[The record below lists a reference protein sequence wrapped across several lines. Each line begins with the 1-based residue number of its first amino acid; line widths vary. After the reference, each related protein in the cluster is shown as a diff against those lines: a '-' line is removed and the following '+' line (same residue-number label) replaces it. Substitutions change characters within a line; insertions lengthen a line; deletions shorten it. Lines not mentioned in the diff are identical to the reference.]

1 LQDLLIFHE
10 YLDSGLIPIKGFTP
24 EDIGEFEKLMASLP
38 AVDRRKINRK
48 FRKIF
53 RKLYTRE
60 QHANKKHPSL
70 PHDALKKTYGVGG
83 EHPPSKRQ
91 LRARRRLVHA
101 EICQIVSKRLD
112 NA

>member
-1 LQDLLIFHE
+1 MQDLLIFHE
-10 YLDSGLIPIKGFTP
+10 YLESGLIPVKGFMP
-24 EDIGEFEKLMASLP
+24 EDIEEFEKLLASLP
-38 AVDRRKINRK
+38 MVERRKINRK

-60 QHANKKHPSL
+60 QRANKKNFSL
-70 PHDALKKTYGVGG
+70 PYDALKKTYGVGG
-83 EHPPSKRQ
+83 QHPPSKRQ

-101 EICQIVSKRLD
+101 EICKIVSKRLD